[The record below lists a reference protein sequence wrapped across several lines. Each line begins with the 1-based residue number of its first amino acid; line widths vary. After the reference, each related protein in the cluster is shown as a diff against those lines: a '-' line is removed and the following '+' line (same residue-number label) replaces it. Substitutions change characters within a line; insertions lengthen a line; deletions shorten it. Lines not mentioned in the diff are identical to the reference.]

1 MQIRNKH
8 PVNSKPVYHEVI
20 TSHINA
26 DFDALAS
33 MIAASK
39 LYPKAALVFPGSQE
53 KNLHNFFIQSASYL
67 FNFLKVK
74 NIDLNQIER
83 LILVDTRQKSRI
95 GKFAELAD
103 KEDVEIHIYDHH
115 PDSDDDIHGTIE
127 VINNYGAATTILTK
141 IIKEKGLAL
150 TPDEATIMCL
160 GIHEDTGSFTFSSTT
175 PDDYLAAGWLA
186 EQGAKHD
193 VITDLMAREI
203 SAEHLWLLNDLTK
216 SATTRIIN
224 SVEVVIAKIYRD
236 EYIGD
241 FAGIIH
247 KFMDMKNLKL
257 VFVIAQMESRIHFIA
272 RSRLHDINVAEIAMH
287 FGGGGHAY
295 AASATIKNKT
305 MIQVERSLL
314 ALLRTRII
322 PGKLAKDLMSS
333 PAISITGNE
342 NIKHA
347 KDMLTRYNI
356 NVLLIIN
363 QKGHL
368 NGYITRQIV
377 EKAVFFSLSEI
388 KVKDYM
394 NVDFTTIHPD
404 SSLKDIQE
412 LIVRNRLR
420 ILPVVENEKVIG
432 VITRTDIL
440 NILMGEPLLPEAL
453 YKAPENSSYLQK
465 KNLSWVL
472 KERLP
477 GRMVKLLKDLGYIA
491 DILGYG
497 VYLVGGLVRDVF
509 LNHKNLD
516 VDIVV
521 EGDGIKFAYRFAELH
536 EARVRSYR
544 KFRTAVIIFSDGF
557 KVDVATA
564 RREYYEFPGALP
576 IVENS
581 SLKMDLYR
589 RDFTINTL
597 AIKLNKKDYGTLID
611 YFNGQRDI
619 KEKTLRVLHN
629 LSFVEDPTRILR
641 AIRFEIRFG
650 FRIGKVTLALIKNA
664 VKIDC
669 FKELANQRFLQ
680 ELKLILKEKYPIK
693 AIKRMDT
700 FNLLQF
706 ISPEIKLT
714 KGLRLLLEEIKRV
727 ISWYELLYLE
737 KEILTWKIYW
747 LGLVSSLGSDSISI
761 MTKKMGVQGLENQKL
776 TSQIEELDSL
786 YHALLTFGDTNYI
799 LRMIL
804 QPYDP
809 EILLYL
815 MARSKSNKIKKLI
828 SIYYTKL
835 ISINVE
841 LTGKDLLTL
850 GLKQGPLF
858 KEVFKRLLE
867 AKLND
872 EIKTKE
878 DEIKFVKTTFQL

>member
-1 MQIRNKH
+1 MQIRNEH
-8 PVNSKPVYHEVI
+8 PINLDPVYHEVI

-39 LYPKAALVFPGSQE
+39 LYPKAALVFPGSQA

-74 NIDLNQIER
+74 NVDLNKIKR
-83 LILVDTRQKSRI
+83 LILVDTRQRSRI

-115 PDSDDDIHGTIE
+115 PDSDDDIHGAIE

-141 IIKEKGLAL
+141 IIKGKGLAL

-186 EQGAKHD
+186 EQGAKHN

-224 SVEVVIAKIYRD
+224 NVEVVIAKIYRD

-241 FAGIIH
+241 FAAIIH
-247 KFMDMKNLKL
+247 KFMDMKNLEL
-257 VFVIAQMESRIHFIA
+257 VFVLAQMESRIHFIA
-272 RSRLHDINVAEIAMH
+272 RSRLNDINVAEIAMH

-333 PAISITGNE
+333 PAISITDNE
-342 NIKHA
+342 SIKHA
-347 KDMLTRYNI
+347 KDIMTRYNI

-363 QKGHL
+363 QKGYL
-368 NGYITRQIV
+368 KGYITRQIV

-394 NVDFTTIHPD
+394 NMDFTTIHPD

-453 YKAPENSSYLQK
+453 YNAPKNSSYLQK
-465 KNLSWVL
+465 KNLSLVL

-477 GRMVKLLKDLGYIA
+477 RRMIKLLKDLGYIA

-509 LNHKNLD
+509 LNHENLD

-544 KFRTAVIIFSDGF
+544 KFRTAVIIFPDGF

-589 RDFTINTL
+589 RDFTINTF

-650 FRIGKVTLALIKNA
+650 FKIDKVTLALIKNA

-669 FKELANQRFLQ
+669 FKELASQRFLQ

-693 AIKRMDT
+693 AIERMET

-714 KGLRLLLEEIKRV
+714 KGLHLLLEEIKKV

-747 LGLVSSLGSDSISI
+747 LGLVSSLDSDSISI
-761 MTKKMGVQGLENQKL
+761 MTKKMGVQGLENKKL
-776 TSQIEELDSL
+776 TSQIKELDRL
-786 YHALLTFGDTNYI
+786 YNALLTFGDTNYM
-799 LRMIL
+799 LHMLL
-804 QPYDP
+804 QPYDQ

-815 MARSKSNKIKKLI
+815 MARSNSNKIKKLI

-841 LTGKDLLTL
+841 LTGKNLLNL
-850 GLKQGPLF
+850 GFKQGPLF